1 MPLFSK
7 DDANLA
13 SFKMSTESSEGSCE
27 SDVSDD
33 NLVPEDIVRMSKV
46 FHAEAD
52 RALTYVERKKGMN
65 RRKHNVGDFYKNG
78 HNLGP

>member
-1 MPLFSK
+1 
-7 DDANLA
+7 
-13 SFKMSTESSEGSCE
+13 
-27 SDVSDD
+27 
-33 NLVPEDIVRMSKV
+33 MSKV